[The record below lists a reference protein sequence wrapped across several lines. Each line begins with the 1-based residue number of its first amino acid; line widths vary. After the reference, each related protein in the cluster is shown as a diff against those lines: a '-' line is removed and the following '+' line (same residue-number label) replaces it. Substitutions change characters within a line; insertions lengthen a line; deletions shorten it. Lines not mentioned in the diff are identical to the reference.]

1 MPSSAATTDPDL
13 KQLESALASPVFKGK
28 ALSLDR
34 LQGFLC
40 AVASSPDTILPSKW
54 LPDALGGNPDFE
66 SMEQAQEVMGL
77 LMRFYNDVAKTLLD
91 GQPLKLILNARSA
104 TDLQPDY
111 QAWCEGYILG
121 WALSTQE
128 WLRPGNEA
136 LKKLTF
142 PILFLSGA
150 FREDVQ
156 SKGKTYI
163 EDEDDLRMQQ
173 ECADTLPGAVAGIY
187 NFFLSKKKAGPSPI
201 KRETAKVGRNE
212 LCPCGSGKKF
222 KQCCGGK
229 KILH

>member
-1 MPSSAATTDPDL
+1 MPSSATTTDPEF
-13 KQLESALASPVFKGK
+13 KQLETALASPVFKGK

-40 AVASSPDTILPSKW
+40 AVASSPDAILPSQW
-54 LPDALGGNPDFE
+54 LPDVIGGRPDFE
-66 SMEQAQEVMGL
+66 SMEQAQEIMGL
-77 LMRFYNDVAKTLLD
+77 LMRFYNDVTNTLFD
-91 GQPLKLILNARSA
+91 GQPLKLILKPRSA
-104 TDLQPDY
+104 SDLQADY
-111 QAWCEGYILG
+111 QSWCEGYILG

-150 FREDVQ
+150 FRDDAQ

-163 EDEDDLRMQQ
+163 ADEDDLKMQQ
-173 ECADTLPGAVAGIY
+173 ECAGALPGAVAAIC
-187 NFFLSKKKAGPSPI
+187 NFFLSRRKTGPAPI
-201 KRETAKVGRNE
+201 KRETPKLGRNE

-222 KQCCGGK
+222 KQCCGGE

>member
-1 MPSSAATTDPDL
+1 MPSSAATTDPEF
-13 KQLESALASPVFKGK
+13 KQLETALASPVFKGK

-66 SMEQAQEVMGL
+66 SMEQAQEIMGL
-77 LMRFYNDVAKTLLD
+77 LMRFYNDVANTLFD
-91 GQPLKLILNARSA
+91 GQPLKLILKPRSA
-104 TDLQPDY
+104 SDPQADY
-111 QAWCEGYILG
+111 QSWCEGYILG

-150 FREDVQ
+150 FRDDAQ

-163 EDEDDLRMQQ
+163 ADEDDVKMQQ
-173 ECADTLPGAVAGIY
+173 ECAGALPGAVAAIY
-187 NFFLSKKKAGPSPI
+187 NFFMSKRKSAPAPI
-201 KRETAKVGRNE
+201 KRETPKLGRNDP
-212 LCPCGSGKKF
+212 CPCGSGKKF
-222 KQCCGGK
+222 KQCCGGE

>member
-1 MPSSAATTDPDL
+1 MPSSAATTDPEF
-13 KQLESALASPVFKGK
+13 KQLETALASPVFKGK

-40 AVASSPDTILPSKW
+40 AVASSPDAILPSQW
-54 LPDALGGNPDFE
+54 LPDVIGGKPDFE
-66 SMEQAQEVMGL
+66 SMEQAQEIMGL
-77 LMRFYNDVAKTLLD
+77 LMRFYNDVTNTLFD
-91 GQPLKLILNARSA
+91 GQPLKLILKPRSA
-104 TDLQPDY
+104 SDPQADY
-111 QAWCEGYILG
+111 QSWCEGYILG

-150 FREDVQ
+150 FRDDAQ

-163 EDEDDLRMQQ
+163 ADEDDVKVQQ
-173 ECADTLPGAVAGIY
+173 ECAGALPGAVAAIY
-187 NFFLSKKKAGPSPI
+187 NFFLSRRKAGPAPI
-201 KRETAKVGRNE
+201 KRETPKVGRNE

-222 KQCCGGK
+222 KQCCGGE

>member
-1 MPSSAATTDPDL
+1 MPSSTAITDVEL

-40 AVASSPDTILPSKW
+40 AVVSSPDTISPGKW
-54 LPDALGGNPDFE
+54 LPDAIGTKPE
-66 SMEQAQEVMGL
+66 YASTEQAQEIMGL
-77 LMRFYNDVAKTLLD
+77 LIRFYNDVANALFA
-91 GQPLKLILNARSA
+91 GQPLKLILKPRSA
-104 TDLQPDY
+104 TDSQPDY

-163 EDEDDLRMQQ
+163 ADEEDLKMQQ
-173 ECADTLPGAVAGIY
+173 ECADTLPGAVASIY
-187 NFFLSKKKAGPSPI
+187 NFFLSRRNPAPAPV
-201 KRETAKVGRNE
+201 KRETPKVGRNE

-222 KQCCGGK
+222 KQCCGGQ